1 MRKSKSKVSSL
12 LRKKKIFWNFPLLS
26 SEIFNIKKIWG
37 GLSNGL
43 VWKYFP
49 PLFLHLHPPHHCHA
63 TINTAAQGLGC
74 PRISSVVPG
83 SSLGKDQS
91 CTCQAMS
98 TVSSKVTFP
107 LCCLMLFCLFLS
119 LGCSLRVLISK
130 AEAESTPSI
139 RACLLW
145 MVSFTVILRP
155 FQSPVALVMPSPTLP
170 GDWKLLE
177 GRDWVC
183 FSL

>member
-12 LRKKKIFWNFPLLS
+12 LRKKKRFF
-26 SEIFNIKKIWG
+26 EIFLYCPLRFLTLKKFGG

-139 RACLLW
+139 RACLL
-145 MVSFTVILRP
+145 
-155 FQSPVALVMPSPTLP
+155 
-170 GDWKLLE
+170 
-177 GRDWVC
+177 
-183 FSL
+183 